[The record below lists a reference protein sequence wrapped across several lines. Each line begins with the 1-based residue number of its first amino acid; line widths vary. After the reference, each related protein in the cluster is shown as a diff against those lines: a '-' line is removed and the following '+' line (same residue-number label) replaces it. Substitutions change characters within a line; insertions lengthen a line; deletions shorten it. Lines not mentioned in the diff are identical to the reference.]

1 MKTRAEIDKLILD
14 WREDPCWELEDTEGF
29 EDHRTE
35 LLGVRMECEAKWKA
49 PGHPN
54 GVPTAYMAPTPYQ
67 VAFGEHTAAY
77 LDAWRRLEAKR

>member
-35 LLGVRMECEAKWKA
+35 LLGVRME
-49 PGHPN
+49 
-54 GVPTAYMAPTPYQ
+54 
-67 VAFGEHTAAY
+67 
-77 LDAWRRLEAKR
+77 RRARA